1 MQAVQGLT
9 ADQRELFQAMSD
21 LSEECCCAGWVI
33 GTEQNVWRL
42 IQHGG
47 SWGLW
52 RFPVQAAQ
60 LDRVRRAMSRA
71 QCWIVW
77 DGAGLAPVSLEQWR
91 ARLTESG
98 IS

>member
-1 MQAVQGLT
+1 METVQGLT

-21 LSEECCCAGWVI
+21 LAEECYCAGWVI
-33 GTEQNVWRL
+33 GTEQNVSRL

-52 RFPVQAAQ
+52 RFPIEAAQ
-60 LDRVRRAMSRA
+60 LDRVRRAMSQA

-77 DGAGLAPVSLEQWR
+77 ERAGPAPVSWEQWR